1 MKKLL
6 ALVLMTA
13 LCVGCLAS
21 CGVFGVRSIRYA
33 NDETKSFLLDDYSPK
48 WAKPGDTVVLRAHL
62 IMDAGLI
69 LYANGVEIPK
79 VQEGLGYYWEYAF
92 TMPDEDVVISYKL
105 FGWD

>member
-48 WAKPGDTVVLRAHL
+48 WAKPGDTVVLRAYP

-69 LYANGVEIPK
+69 LYANGVEIT
-79 VQEGLGYYWEYAF
+79 VVESDFEYWEYAF
-92 TMPDEDVVISYKL
+92 TMPDEDVVISYKII
-105 FGWD
+105 GWID